1 MSLSQGLDVG
11 KNQEAE
17 RRISIQWKQFI
28 RQLWCHTKD
37 NLIVLT
43 PLFFLRN
50 LLCLP
55 MLAHIVMRLLE
66 AISPLSLLVSPIY
79 HPIIYL

>member
-1 MSLSQGLDVG
+1 MEPIYPTIVVSY
-11 KNQEAE
+11 E
-17 RRISIQWKQFI
+17 RQSHCSNTF
-28 RQLWCHTKD
+28 
-37 NLIVLT
+37 V
-43 PLFFLRN
+43 FLRN
-50 LLCLP
+50 LLYLP